1 VKGRARS
8 GRGRTAPRTVAPD
21 VASPDRKVLITV
33 HDRARTRVLVV
44 DDHRTFAELLS
55 GALDREP
62 DLVSVGHATTAAEAL
77 TSTLALRP
85 EIVMMD
91 VQLPD
96 DDGFTATERIVESAP
111 GTRVIILTAQSGSAN
126 VSRAQRAGA
135 CAFLLKDGA
144 LSTMLETVRTA
155 TVGTFVCDPALRDG
169 GRTSSSRGPMDPVTP
184 VLTQREQDVLALL
197 ADGCDVREI
206 ARRLG
211 VTEVTCRGYVKSL
224 LVKLDAHSQL
234 QAVVAASRLG
244 LLPWKAHV

>member
-1 VKGRARS
+1 
-8 GRGRTAPRTVAPD
+8 
-21 VASPDRKVLITV
+21 
-33 HDRARTRVLVV
+33 V

-62 DLVSVGHATTAAEAL
+62 DLVSVGHATTGAEAL
-77 TSTLALRP
+77 AMSRSLQP
-85 EIVMMD
+85 EIVLMD

-96 DDGFTATERIVESAP
+96 VDGFVATERILDEAP
-111 GTRVIILTAQSGSAN
+111 QTRVIILTAQTGGAN
-126 VSRAQRAGA
+126 VNRAQRAGA
-135 CAFLLKDGA
+135 CAFLLKDGS
-144 LSTMLETVRTA
+144 LSSMLQTVRTA
-155 TVGTFVCDPALRDG
+155 TVGSFVCDFALRSA
-169 GRTSSSRGPMDPVTP
+169 GRGVADATRGPMDQVAPA
-184 VLTQREQDVLALL
+184 LTQREHDVLALL

-244 LLPWKAHV
+244 LLPWKVHV